1 MSLATVITATMEEC
15 VRRSHDGTITF
26 GAVVAK
32 LKEVGVESYHADF
45 RRLETTYYL
54 PSGAT
59 YVVTISPPETAIADA
74 FDGAAVA
81 AAVAAIQRDEFRYLE
96 FLRRVMNAGC
106 VGYLVSIAGRQAHYF
121 GRRGEIHTER
131 FAI

>member
-59 YVVTISPPETAIADA
+59 YVVAISPPETVIAEA
-74 FDGAAVA
+74 FDAAAIA
-81 AAVAAIQRDEFRYLE
+81 AAVVAIGRDDYRYLE
-96 FLRRVMNAGC
+96 FLRQVMNAGC
-106 VGYLVSIAGRQAHYF
+106 VGYIVSIAGRRGHYL
-121 GRRGEIHTER
+121 GRHGEVHTED
-131 FAI
+131 FAA